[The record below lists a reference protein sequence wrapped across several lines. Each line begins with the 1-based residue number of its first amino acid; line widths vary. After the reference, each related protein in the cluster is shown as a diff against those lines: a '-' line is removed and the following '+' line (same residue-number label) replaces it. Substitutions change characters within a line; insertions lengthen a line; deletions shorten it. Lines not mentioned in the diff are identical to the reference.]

1 MITEAT
7 VNQLEDLPGFGARMM
22 YLLER
27 RKQKMLRA
35 VKSWSPSWLTYAP
48 SALDW
53 SMLMIFDHLARTERA
68 MRISCEA
75 QLNQPAA
82 RPSMD
87 EKLRAHFFFLA
98 FRFPI
103 RVRIPRTVDFVQPVA
118 PSSLDELTCAWA
130 EEREKLC
137 AFLMREDSLSLEAT
151 AMRHPAVG
159 ALSLRDAL
167 RFLVVHLWHHEFQIR
182 RLRRA
187 IAKAYLQTRGPGGGS
202 RHITSQ
208 D

>member
-1 MITEAT
+1 MTNEAT
-7 VNQLEDLPGFGARMM
+7 ANQLEHLPNFGARMM

-35 VKSWSPSWLTYAP
+35 VEGWSPSWLTYAP
-48 SALDW
+48 SATDW

-68 MRISCEA
+68 VRISCEA
-75 QLNQPAA
+75 HLNQPAA
-82 RPSMD
+82 QPSII
-87 EKLRAHFFFLA
+87 EKLKARFFFFV

-103 RVRIPRTVDFVQPVA
+103 RVRVPRTVQFVQPVE
-118 PSSLDELTCAWA
+118 PSSLDELTRTWA
-130 EEREKLC
+130 EERVKLR
-137 AFLMREDSLSLEAT
+137 AFLMREDSLSLDAT

-187 IAKAYLQTRGPGGGS
+187 IPVSSNAVSGQ
-202 RHITSQ
+202 
-208 D
+208 